1 MMLSQMVNVTTSEIK
16 KGRYDSKDL
25 EGQVVWLDENHIMV
39 FLNETIQRLD
49 KNQHFHPDEGSLIR
63 VDGRVFRCTQLHKFG
78 RPAHFALE
86 AADIAA

>member
-49 KNQHFHPDEGSLIR
+49 KNQHFHPDEGSSSAWMAESFAAHSCTSLEDLPISPLRQLI
-63 VDGRVFRCTQLHKFG
+63 
-78 RPAHFALE
+78 
-86 AADIAA
+86 